1 MSILVVGSL
10 ALDSI
15 QTPFGRVKDALGGSA
30 TYFSTAASLFDQ
42 VNLVGVVG
50 SDFPQDALAFLK
62 SRRIDMRGLQVA
74 EGKTFRWAG
83 RYDYDMNSAQTLDT
97 QLNVFATF
105 HPELPEDYK
114 DSDFVFLAN
123 IDPELQIEVVKQVRN
138 PKLVVLDTMNYWI
151 DYKREALTEAFK
163 LADVIIINEAET
175 RQFGKTF
182 SLIRGARKILELG
195 PKVLVIKRGEYG
207 ASMFADGDDP
217 ISSYFFVPAYP
228 LEKIQDPT
236 GAGDS
241 FAGGFMGSLARA
253 DHLSIG
259 AMKRAIVTGSVVA
272 SFVVEDFSLN
282 RLKTLTHDELEQ
294 RYEDFKHFT
303 HFDRF
308 ASERRPS
315 GKMWEQ
321 LAVGRRTEDGGQ

>member
-1 MSILVVGSL
+1 MGSL

-30 TYFSTAASLFDQ
+30 TYFSTAASLYDR

-50 SDFPQDALAFLK
+50 SDFPPEAIRFLE
-62 SRRIDMRGLQVA
+62 SRNIDTRGLQVE

-105 HPELPEDYK
+105 HPEIPDDYK
-114 DSDFVFLAN
+114 DSEYVFLAN
-123 IDPELQIEVVKQVRN
+123 IDPELQIEVLDQVRR

-163 LADVIIINEAET
+163 RADVIIINEGET

-182 SLIRGARKILELG
+182 SLIRAARKILELG
-195 PKVLVIKRGEYG
+195 PSVLIIKRGEYG
-207 ASMFADGDDP
+207 ASMFADGTDP

-236 GAGDS
+236 GAGDT
-241 FAGGFMGSLARA
+241 FAGGFMGYMAS
-253 DHLSIG
+253 HEGPMSIG
-259 AMKRAIVTGSVVA
+259 VIKRAIVHGSVAA
-272 SFVVEDFSLN
+272 SFVVEDFSLD
-282 RLKTLTHDELEQ
+282 RLRTLSLDDMHA
-294 RYEDFKHFT
+294 RYEDFKHFS
-303 HFDRF
+303 HFERF
-308 ASERRPS
+308 TDERRPA
-315 GKMWEQ
+315 GPVWDR
-321 LAVGRRTEDGGQ
+321 LAARG